1 MYMTIKDNSALKY
14 EQNKRNVNMPV
25 NNSAQRNR
33 KEKENKISHF
43 QDFFLTYYKIC
54 NSTARQCMPTCLL
67 KTFFHGL
74 YFIVNIHSS

>member
-33 KEKENKISHF
+33 KEKENKRI
-43 QDFFLTYYKIC
+43 
-54 NSTARQCMPTCLL
+54 
-67 KTFFHGL
+67 
-74 YFIVNIHSS
+74 